1 MAPVDRTLWQK
12 IIEQV
17 VSAGGHLIRPWFTQL
32 EPISLDHGLLEIQVP
47 GLRELEYCQRHATR
61 LFTEAAQS
69 ATGRLVSAVFLTA
82 AAAAEDR
89 DASAPDQA
97 DPSPGPSASRGLSA
111 DYTFESFVTGP
122 CNRLAHAAC
131 VAVGDNPGK
140 AYNPLFIH
148 GASGLGKTH
157 LLHAVGHRLA
167 AANPD
172 ISILLLSCETF
183 VNHFIDD
190 AGRGQLHE
198 FRYRYRH
205 ADVLVIDDIQFLS
218 DHEQT
223 QEEFF
228 HTFNTLYQSQKQI
241 ILTSDRGPSDI
252 QGLEDRLISRFNWGL
267 VARMDRPCYE
277 TRVAILRRKARL
289 RGIDLPEDVV
299 CFIAGSID
307 SNIRELEGAITK
319 VAILAQV
326 NERRIDLSLAEEAL
340 GIRDVDP
347 SRREVTM
354 DGIIKSVMARY
365 NVRQSDLQSKRRSR
379 SVAFPRQ
386 VCMYLA
392 RTLTRHSLEEI
403 GGYLGGRDHTTVLHA
418 YRTIDAQAKD
428 NRELHV
434 TLDLLSQEI
443 RASVSSTDKPAV
455 R

>member
-17 VSAGGHLIRPWFTQL
+17 VSTGGNLILPWFTRL
-32 EPISLDHGLLEIQVP
+32 EPISLEHGLLEIQVP
-47 GLRELEYCQRHATR
+47 SQRELEYCQRHAAR
-61 LFTEAAQS
+61 LFTEAAQA

-82 AAAAEDR
+82 AAAEEDLDATHPAEAAR
-89 DASAPDQA
+89 DTSAA
-97 DPSPGPSASRGLSA
+97 RGLLP

-148 GASGLGKTH
+148 GSSGLGKTH
-157 LLHAVGHRLA
+157 LLHAVCHRLA
-167 AANPD
+167 AANPE

-183 VNHFIDD
+183 VNHFID
-190 AGRGQLHE
+190 AVERGQLHE
-198 FRYRYRH
+198 FRYQYRH
-205 ADVLVIDDIQFLS
+205 ADVLVIDDVQFLS

-241 ILTSDRGPSDI
+241 ILTSDRGPSEI
-252 QGLEDRLISRFNWGL
+252 QGLEERLISRFNWGL

-277 TRVAILRRKARL
+277 TRVAIIRRKARL
-289 RGIDLPEDVV
+289 RNIELPEDVV

-326 NERRIDLSLAEEAL
+326 NERPINLALAEEAL
-340 GIRDVDP
+340 GISDVDP
-347 SRREVTM
+347 TRREVTM
-354 DGIIKSVMARY
+354 DGIIKAVMARY

-386 VCMYLA
+386 ICMFLA

-418 YRTIDAQAKD
+418 CRTIDAQAKE
-428 NRELHV
+428 RKELQV

-443 RASVSSTDKPAV
+443 RASVSAADKSAV

>member
-17 VSAGGHLIRPWFTQL
+17 VSTGGNLILPWFTQL

-47 GLRELEYCQRHATR
+47 SQRELEYCQRHGAR
-61 LFTEAAQS
+61 LFTEAAQT
-69 ATGRLVSAVFLTA
+69 ATGRLVSVVFLTA
-82 AAAAEDR
+82 ASAEE
-89 DASAPDQA
+89 DADAMEKSVAG
-97 DPSPGPSASRGLSA
+97 PGVASTRGLWA

-122 CNRLAHAAC
+122 CNRLAQAAC

-148 GASGLGKTH
+148 GSSGLGKTH
-157 LLHAVGHRLA
+157 LIHAVCHRLA

-183 VNHFIDD
+183 VNHFID
-190 AGRGQLHE
+190 AVEQGQLHE

-228 HTFNTLYQSQKQI
+228 HTFNTLYQAQKQI

-277 TRVAILRRKARL
+277 TRVAIIRRKARL
-289 RGIDLPEDVV
+289 RNIELPEDVV

>member
-17 VSAGGHLIRPWFTQL
+17 VSTGGNLILPWFTQL

-47 GLRELEYCQRHATR
+47 SPRELEYCQRHAAR
-61 LFTEAAQS
+61 LFTEAAQA
-69 ATGRLVSAVFLTA
+69 ATGRLISAVFLTA
-82 AAAAEDR
+82 ATAAEDDDTPNPA
-89 DASAPDQA
+89 DAVALPPA
-97 DPSPGPSASRGLSA
+97 ARGLLP
-111 DYTFESFVTGP
+111 DYTFESFVTGA

-131 VAVGDNPGK
+131 VAVGENPGK

-148 GASGLGKTH
+148 GSSGLGKTH

-183 VNHFIDD
+183 VNHFID
-190 AGRGQLHE
+190 AVERGQLHE

-205 ADVLVIDDIQFLS
+205 ADVLVIDDVQFLT
-218 DHEQT
+218 DREQT

-228 HTFNTLYQSQKQI
+228 HTFNTLYQAQKQI
-241 ILTSDRGPSDI
+241 ILTSDRGPSEI
-252 QGLEDRLISRFNWGL
+252 QGLEERLISRFNWGL

-277 TRVAILRRKARL
+277 TRVAIIRRKARL
-289 RGIDLPEDVV
+289 RNIELPEDVV

-354 DGIIKSVMARY
+354 DGIIKAVMARY

-418 YRTIDAQAKD
+418 YRTIDTQATENK
-428 NRELHV
+428 ELHV
-434 TLDLLSQEI
+434 TLDLLAQEI
-443 RASVSSTDKPAV
+443 RASVTSADKPAV